1 MNKKGLLMN
10 NVFFSTCMFCL
21 LCLCFDDFQSQWPI
35 DVELCNESM
44 TFITMLK

>member
-1 MNKKGLLMN
+1 MNKEGLLMN
-10 NVFFSTCMFCL
+10 DVFFYMFCL

-35 DVELCNESM
+35 AVELCNELM